1 MCVLTPFWSAPPS
14 HVYIEGNK
22 SERKKTKQ
30 HGCQQDCPSRVGQ
43 IILFVDSHRC
53 PTCATRWRSGPK
65 STFSSQKPLYHH
77 YVSLC
82 IFLLLSPE
90 EAWKTVCSHVLCL
103 LLPKRL
109 SRLWADGGQ
118 LMYSTDWVFFFSWSH
133 WSNMNFLCSR
143 SRPHCQDMGRSP
155 QLESCECVF
164 LLCVWMLHS
173 CFHLSV
179 WCCRRASSVRWPHP
193 PCLCWAVK
201 ILMMVTQAE
210 CWDYVVLFWWLFFFS
225 FQHGQ
230 GVVSPSVYVNSCH
243 TKKSHINSKRHNK
256 LLLWDNS
263 AVCCCFHPTMQ
274 IFCASHLNDF
284 RCTIPGLDVRGS
296 SCTMATTEK
305 SRFLQ

>member
-1 MCVLTPFWSAPPS
+1 MPAGLSQQGGANHPLCGLPS
-14 HVYIEGNK
+14 LPHLCHPLAF
-22 SERKKTKQ
+22 R
-30 HGCQQDCPSRVGQ
+30 PQ
-43 IILFVDSHRC
+43 IYLLI
-53 PTCATRWRSGPK
+53 PK
-65 STFSSQKPLYHH
+65 AIISS
-77 YVSLC
+77 
-82 IFLLLSPE
+82 
-90 EAWKTVCSHVLCL
+90 LCL
-103 LLPKRL
+103 LVYIFTSL
-109 SRLWADGGQ
+109 SRGGVEDCMFSCIMSTIAKTSQQAVGWWRSADVQHRLG
-118 LMYSTDWVFFFSWSH
+118 FFFSWSH

>member
-22 SERKKTKQ
+22 SERKKKQ
-30 HGCQQDCPSRVGQ
+30 NSTGASRTVPAGWGKSSSLWTPIAAPPVPPAGVQAPNLPS
-43 IILFVDSHRC
+43 H
-53 PTCATRWRSGPK
+53 PK
-65 STFSSQKPLYHH
+65 SHYIIIMSPCVYFYFSLQRRRGRLY
-77 YVSLC
+77 V
-82 IFLLLSPE
+82 
-90 EAWKTVCSHVLCL
+90 
-103 LLPKRL
+103 
-109 SRLWADGGQ
+109 
-118 LMYSTDWVFFFSWSH
+118 LMYYVYYCQNVSAGCGLMEVSWCTAQIGFFFSWSH

-274 IFCASHLNDF
+274 IFCASHMNDF